1 MERMQAIVGGNI
13 EGRKRK
19 ETKRG
24 AENASTSR
32 TVYEQYDEAEVYDLL
47 FSTASVA
54 GESGHC

>member
-1 MERMQAIVGGNI
+1 MQAIVGGNI